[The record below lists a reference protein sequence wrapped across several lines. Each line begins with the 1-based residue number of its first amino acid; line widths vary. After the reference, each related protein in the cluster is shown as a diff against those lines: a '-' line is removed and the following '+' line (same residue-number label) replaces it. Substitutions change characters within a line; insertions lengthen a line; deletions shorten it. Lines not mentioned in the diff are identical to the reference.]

1 MILYAATA
9 FVVLMFIGVN
19 AVAYGLSHRL
29 GILLCGFLGFAAFVA
44 VYGVIVAGAQGHLGS
59 DLFQESM
66 IAAFGLS
73 ASLETATKISLLV
86 LVGALFRRRMGNA
99 AVVSLGLSY
108 AACEILHRD
117 AYAVLGSFNELLGVF
132 GIALFGD
139 AFMAPFRDTVAAV
152 AEADPWQATEN
163 AALLAIQ
170 SMAIVVM
177 HVSIFVIL
185 FRLMRTVRLA
195 TTLLVA
201 VVIAVL
207 HAGSDLLTQAAGHL
221 YPFVGPTIV
230 WIGLAAAW
238 GTVAYVGRLRPP
250 SAERREVPIRSGYS

>member
-1 MILYAATA
+1 MILHAGTA
-9 FVVLMFIGVN
+9 FVVVMFIGIN

-44 VYGVIVAGAQGHLGS
+44 VYVVIVTSAQVHLGSSLFQDSIVAG
-59 DLFQESM
+59 
-66 IAAFGLS
+66 FGLS
-73 ASLETATKISLLV
+73 ASLETATKIGLLV
-86 LVGALFRRRMGNA
+86 LVGALFRRDRGNA
-99 AVVSLGLSY
+99 SVVSLGLSY
-108 AACEILHRD
+108 AACEILYRD
-117 AYAVLGSFNELLGVF
+117 GYAILGSLNDLLGIF
-132 GIALFGD
+132 GIALFGE
-139 AFMAPFRDTVAAV
+139 AFMAPFRDLVAAL
-152 AEADPWQATEN
+152 ADADNWRYVRS

-170 SMAIVVM
+170 SVAIVVM

-207 HAGSDLLTQAAGHL
+207 HASSDLLTQAAGHL

-238 GTVAYVGRLRPP
+238 GTVAYVGRLRPQ
-250 SAERREVPIRSGYS
+250 STEGSEVPVRSGYS

>member
-1 MILYAATA
+1 MILYAGTA
-9 FVVLMFIGVN
+9 FVVLMFIGIN
-19 AVAYGLSHRL
+19 AVGYALSRRF
-29 GILLCGFLGFAAFVA
+29 GILLCGFLGFAAFAA
-44 VYGVIVAGAQGHLGS
+44 VYTVIVTSAQARLGSSLFQDSIVAGFA
-59 DLFQESM
+59 
-66 IAAFGLS
+66 LS
-73 ASLETATKISLLV
+73 ASLETATKIGLLV
-86 LVGALFRRRMGNA
+86 LVGVLFRRDRGNA
-99 AVVSLGLSY
+99 GVVSLGLSY
-108 AACEILHRD
+108 AACEILYRD
-117 AYAVLGSFNELLGVF
+117 TYVVLGSLNDLLGIF

-139 AFMAPFRDTVAAV
+139 AFMAPFRALVAAL
-152 AEADPWQATEN
+152 ADMGNWLYMRN

-195 TTLLVA
+195 TTLLIA

-238 GTVAYVGRLRPP
+238 GAAAHVGRLRPQELP
-250 SAERREVPIRSGYS
+250 SAGR